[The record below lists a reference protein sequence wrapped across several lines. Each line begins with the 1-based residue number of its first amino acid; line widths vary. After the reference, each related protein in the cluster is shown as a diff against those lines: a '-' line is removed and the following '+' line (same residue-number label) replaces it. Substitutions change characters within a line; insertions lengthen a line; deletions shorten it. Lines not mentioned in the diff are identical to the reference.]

1 MNEIHTAEDS
11 ERMRGPVKATHA
23 HEYSEPASD
32 IREAAAASPDSF
44 LSTWNV
50 AGRANAP
57 QRATSMLQM
66 QKTYGNRSVQR
77 YVQRTP
83 AGRTGLVPV
92 QRDDPPG
99 VSLWPYPTLD
109 LPFGPGTGIAADPS
123 AINLNWKLGGLS
135 GKLGYEYEGNLTGE
149 ANMGDYWLKGGLGK
163 KGFSLGLGSGN
174 PLITPPGIP
183 PMGNDPSGDLR
194 GGELDPRTIGKS
206 LGEMQDYKLKP
217 GLSWGLQGGKDE
229 DKGYYGWGGLQYNW

>member
-1 MNEIHTAEDS
+1 MGEIHTAEDN
-11 ERMRGPVKATHA
+11 ERMRTPIKATHA
-23 HEYSEPASD
+23 PDYSEPAD
-32 IREAAAASPDSF
+32 GIHQAELARPGSF
-44 LSTWNV
+44 LSSWSV
-50 AGRANAP
+50 AGRANASR
-57 QRATSMLQM
+57 RAASMLKM

-77 YVQRTP
+77 FVQRSP
-83 AGRTGLVPV
+83 ARSSGLVPV
-92 QRDDPPG
+92 QRGDPPG

-123 AINLNWKLGGLS
+123 AINLNWNLGGMS

-149 ANMGDYWLKGGLGK
+149 ANVGDYWLKGGLGK
-163 KGFSLGLGSGN
+163 KGFGLGLGYGN

-194 GGELDPRTIGKS
+194 GGDLDPRTLGKS
-206 LGEMQDYKLKP
+206 LGDMKDSKVKP
-217 GLSWGLQGGKDE
+217 GWSWGLQGGKDE